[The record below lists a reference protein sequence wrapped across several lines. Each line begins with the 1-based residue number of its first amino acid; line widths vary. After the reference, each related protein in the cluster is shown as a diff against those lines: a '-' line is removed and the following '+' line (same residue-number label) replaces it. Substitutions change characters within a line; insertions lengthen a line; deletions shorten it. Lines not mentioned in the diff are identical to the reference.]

1 MDWPVLCLLLF
12 FDKIFLHLGQDKT
25 DKQMNDEYNQNLT
38 LQEYA
43 ITGGAGNTKISPSL
57 QKIFEDFYSQAS
69 LGVMISNP
77 SSTAI
82 FNGGSPD
89 PLVNGDGIFAQ
100 IRKREYTQYY
110 KSPMNTI
117 SLKLMWS
124 QEYEPTSVGNKLF
137 GIKPRVINGECVN
150 IELFAELRLK
160 LSDDSIDSLNISD
173 WNQANYYIQWKEICE
188 LFSIYAID
196 GVIGIQSH
204 LNKSPH
210 YGEWVNSNDGFGRSY
225 LLTDK
230 ARMFISLFN
239 SLSAYDE
246 KLILKSMDRL
256 KDWEKGRK
264 DDKLDD
270 LKKDLLDLIK

>member
-1 MDWPVLCLLLF
+1 
-12 FDKIFLHLGQDKT
+12 
-25 DKQMNDEYNQNLT
+25 MNDEYNENRALLEQA

-43 ITGGAGNTKISPSL
+43 TDTADSTNLSPSL
-57 QKIFEDFYSQAS
+57 KQLVEDFYVQANM
-69 LGVMISNP
+69 GVMMSNP
-77 SSTAI
+77 SSVGILTGTA
-82 FNGGSPD
+82 D
-89 PLVNGDGIFAQ
+89 PLVNGEGIFAQ

-124 QEYEPTSVGNKLF
+124 QEYEPTSAGNKLF

-160 LSDDSIDSLNISD
+160 LSDNTIDSLNISD
-173 WNQANYYIQWKEICE
+173 WNQTNYYILWKEICE
-188 LFSIYAID
+188 LFSIYATD

-210 YGEWVNSNDGFGRSY
+210 YGEWVNSSDNLGRSY

-239 SLSAYDE
+239 SLSVYDQ
-246 KLILKSMDRL
+246 KLVSKSIDRL